1 MSKKTFYDNVAQG
14 IATML
19 GKEIGSAS
27 AGTQGIQLS
36 AKDLANAKKRVLN
49 YDLKAVSRTR
59 EDIKTWKAAL
69 TQAEHPET
77 PKNFRLQQ
85 LYNLV
90 ADDALLTSQIENRKN
105 KLYGV
110 SYALRGSNG
119 EVNEVETEKLQE
131 SGLFRDIT
139 NAILDS
145 TYYGY
150 SLIEL
155 QENQNID
162 KEQFYM
168 ADVIPRTNVVPRLGA
183 FYKDYAEDK
192 FIKYREIREFG
203 IWVLEFDTK
212 GIGLLNKAVK
222 HVLMKDF
229 AQSCWAELCEIY
241 GIPPRYLKTNT
252 QDTEML
258 KRGAK
263 MMADMG
269 AAAWMIID
277 NEETLEFADGI
288 QTTGDVYK
296 NLIQLCNNENSMLIS
311 GAIIA
316 QDTVNGS
323 RSKDESAQGVLWEK
337 VLEDMVMVQDQWNRF
352 VIPSLRKLG
361 VISGDVKFKFDIPED
376 LKELWGRVVQ
386 ALPHY
391 DIDPVWVKEKF
402 GIEVTGKKAPQTG
415 LLNHGES
422 FFV

>member
-1 MSKKTFYDNVAQG
+1 MSKTGVLDNVANG
-14 IATML
+14 LATML
-19 GKEIGSAS
+19 GLK
-27 AGTQGIQLS
+27 GIEKIELS
-36 AKDLANAKKRVLN
+36 AKDLANAKKRVLS
-49 YDLKAVSRTR
+49 YDLKAVSRAR

-85 LYNLV
+85 LYSIV
-90 ADDALLTSQIENRKN
+90 ADDALLTSQIENRTN
-105 KLYGV
+105 KLYSV
-110 SYALRGSNG
+110 SYQLRNASN
-119 EVNEVETEKLQE
+119 NEANDVETEKLRD
-131 SGLFRDIT
+131 SGLFRQIT
-139 NAILDS
+139 NAILES
-145 TYYGY
+145 IYYGY
-150 SLIEL
+150 SLVEL
-155 QENQNID
+155 QQTENID
-162 KEQFYM
+162 REQFYM
-168 ADVIPRTNVVPRLGA
+168 VDVIPRTNVVPRLGA

-203 IWVLEFDTK
+203 IWLLEFDTK
-212 GIGLLNKAVK
+212 GLGLLNKAVK

-252 QDTEML
+252 QDPEML

-296 NLIQLCNNENSMLIS
+296 NLINLCNNEMSMLIS

-316 QDTVNGS
+316 QDTVNGN

-337 VLEDMVMVQDQWNRF
+337 VMEDMVMVQDQWNRF
-352 VIPSLRKLG
+352 VIPALRKLG
-361 VISGDVKFKFDIPED
+361 IISGDVKFKFDIPED
-376 LKELWGRVVQ
+376 LKELWSRVVQ

-391 DIDPVWVKEKF
+391 DIDPAWVKEKF
-402 GIEVTGKKAPQTG
+402 GIEVTGKKTPNTG